1 VFPFGAARRKRGRED
16 LSIRGNRGR
25 RKRRGLTPRREGA
38 DRGARGLIEVST
50 FKVAKTRAVSRA
62 HGRHYLFIYATFN
75 YGRETAKLIA
85 VPRRLPRDRDSRRYL
100 HANSCQA
107 QILPFRTRKNLHRG
121 ESGPRVRTERVRRYA
136 YDRAV
141 CHLRPAFRP
150 PFHAFLPPF
159 LVAPFARR
167 VTLYCRQLRQSSDV
181 TIAPSWI
188 INS

>member
-1 VFPFGAARRKRGRED
+1 MFPFGAARRKRGRED

-100 HANSCQA
+100 HANSRQA

-150 PFHAFLPPF
+150 PVSRLPSSLPRRSLRPPCHSLLPATPTILGRHNRAFLN
-159 LVAPFARR
+159 
-167 VTLYCRQLRQSSDV
+167 Y
-181 TIAPSWI
+181 
-188 INS
+188 